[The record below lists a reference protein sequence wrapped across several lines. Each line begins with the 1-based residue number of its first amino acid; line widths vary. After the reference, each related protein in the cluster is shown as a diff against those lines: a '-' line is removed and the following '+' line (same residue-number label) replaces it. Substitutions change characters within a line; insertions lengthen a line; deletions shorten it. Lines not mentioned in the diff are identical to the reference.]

1 MTQIAISHAGS
12 TKRVAKRKIFWSL
25 LNLARQRR
33 SLARLD
39 DHLLDDIGLTRREAN
54 VEATRHIWDAP
65 DNWVKQLY

>member
-1 MTQIAISHAGS
+1 MTQIAISHSGS
-12 TKRVAKRKIFWSL
+12 TKRVAKRKIFWNL

-39 DHLLDDIGLTRREAN
+39 DHLLDDIGLTRREA
-54 VEATRHIWDAP
+54 TRHIWDAP